1 MYFVKKIKW
10 KKNIITWVLF
20 IVLAMIWGSSF
31 ILMHKGLFTPDG
43 QVMYTPAEI
52 AAIRMSLTGIVFL
65 PFLFKY
71 YRYLFNKKVLF
82 PILVVGF
89 IGSAAPAFLFALSI
103 TGLHSSYVGM
113 LNALTPIFT
122 LLLAISFFKQKIT
135 KAQVIGVLIG
145 FFGAVGLVLSNNS
158 VDVSGNGIYVLLIML
173 ANVFYAISIN
183 TLKSK
188 LANIDSMAVTS
199 ISFILVMIPS
209 VVYLLLFTNFQY
221 KLQSEDYAL
230 EGLGYIAMLA
240 ILGTAISIYIFN
252 FLIKRTSSVFAS
264 STAYVIPIFAMFW
277 GVLLNDEPVTIWHVI
292 SLLIIILGVYFT
304 NAQKNSLKSKLK

>member
-1 MYFVKKIKW
+1 MG
-10 KKNIITWVLF
+10 KNILTWGLF

-43 QVMYTPAEI
+43 EEMYSASEI
-52 AAIRMSLTGIVFL
+52 AAIRMSLTGVVFL

-71 YRYLFNKKVLF
+71 YKYVFDKKVIV
-82 PILVVGF
+82 PILIVGF

-135 KAQVIGVLIG
+135 RAQVVGVIIG

-158 VDVSGNGIYVLLIML
+158 VDVSGNGMYVLLIML

-188 LANIDSMAVTS
+188 LGNVDSMAVTS

-209 VVYLLLFTNFQY
+209 LVYLFLFTGFKE
-221 KLQSEDYAL
+221 KLISKPYAL
-230 EGLGYIAMLA
+230 EGLGYISVLA

-252 FLIKRTSSVFAS
+252 YLIKKTSSVFAS

-277 GVLLNDEPVTIWHVI
+277 GVLLNNEPVTIWHVI
-292 SLLIIILGVYFT
+292 SLMIIILGVYFT
-304 NAQKNSLKSKLK
+304 NAQKNSLKLKLK